1 MNWDLFMYRSSIRET
16 VEPPLHYFTVVETG
30 SVLLVVQREH
40 RKTEGKL
47 KLIIDSRGPGVF
59 VTN

>member
-1 MNWDLFMYRSSIRET
+1 MYRSSIRET